1 MNGEIVTSATLLGAG
16 FILGLKHALDA
27 DHVAVVTTM
36 VSQSKSLK
44 KSSLLGAMWGL
55 GHTATLLLVGVAIL
69 LFKLTIPSRLA
80 FGLEFVVGL
89 VVIGFGVDLLRKI
102 SKNQIHV
109 HQHEHG
115 GSVHSHLHAHLNVPF
130 VSTYSAGKPT
140 HNHNHRAL
148 AVGALHGLA
157 GSAALTLLVLT
168 TAQSTLQGIIFIL
181 IFGLGSIISMLLI
194 SSAIGLP
201 FLLTKRFTKVNA
213 AIQAAAGAMSIAI
226 GLMMVYTIGI
236 NSGFFS

>member
-1 MNGEIVTSATLLGAG
+1 MNSALVTSATLLGTG

-55 GHTATLLLVGVAIL
+55 GHTATLLIVGVEIL
-69 LFKLTIPSRLA
+69 VLKITIPARLA
-80 FGLEFVVGL
+80 LGLELVVGL
-89 VVIGFGVDLLRKI
+89 VVIGFGIDLLRKI
-102 SKNQIHV
+102 SKNRIHV

-115 GSVHSHLHAHLNVPF
+115 GSAHSHLHAHLNEPF
-130 VSTYSAGKPT
+130 VPTYGASKPT
-140 HNHNHRAL
+140 HSHNHRAL

-168 TAQSTLQGIIFIL
+168 TVQSTLQGIIFIL

-201 FLLTKRFTKVNA
+201 FLLTKRFTKVNT
-213 AIQAAAGAMSIAI
+213 AIQATAGVMSIAI
-226 GLMMVYTIGI
+226 GLMIVYTIGQI
-236 NSGFFS
+236 LM

>member
-1 MNGEIVTSATLLGAG
+1 MSTLVASATLLGAG

-55 GHTATLLLVGVAIL
+55 GHTATLLLVGIIIL
-69 LFKLTIPSRLA
+69 LFKVSIPPRVAL
-80 FGLEFVVGL
+80 GLEFLVGL

-102 SKNQIHV
+102 SRNQIHV

-115 GSVHSHLHAHLNVPF
+115 GSVHSHLHAHLNEPF
-130 VSTYSAGKPT
+130 VPTYGLGKPM

-168 TAQSTLQGIIFIL
+168 TAQSTLQGIVFIL
-181 IFGLGSIISMLLI
+181 IFGLGSIISMLII

-201 FLLTKRFTKVNA
+201 FLLTKRFTKVNTS
-213 AIQAAAGAMSIAI
+213 IQATAGALSIAI

-236 NSGFFS
+236 NNGFFS